1 MTAPWMP
8 PLPTSRFSVWVSS
21 VNALQ
26 KELVPHYSADQMRQ
40 AQADAARAA
49 LEAAAKVCEPSN
61 ADRPDDWTEYAR
73 TRAECAGYIRALAKE
88 VT

>member
-8 PLPTSRFSVWVSS
+8 PLPHHPEPRIMRWAWT
-21 VNALQ
+21 
-26 KELVPHYSADQMRQ
+26 ELEEAAIRK

-49 LEAAAKVCEPSN
+49 LEQAAKVVEPSN

-73 TRAECAGYIRALAKE
+73 TRAECADAIRALAKG